1 MPRTLTTA
9 MQTALSA
16 SVLRCALLVSLQ
28 FADNTIYVWSG
39 IGPMT
44 WNGNTYQGVGS
55 LGSIST
61 ISEDST
67 VEAKSVTFE
76 LSGIPSS
83 LVSEVLWETRL
94 LYTAQAY
101 FALWDANGNLI
112 DTPVLSYQGKMDQP
126 TIEDNGQTCTI
137 SISTE
142 NVLVDLNRA
151 CYRRYTNDDQQIDL
165 PEQLKKINS
174 DSDTTTIATDTGFRW
189 VAGLQEQITF
199 WGSKPSSINNV

>member
-1 MPRTLTTA
+1 LA
-9 MQTALSA
+9 
-16 SVLRCALLVSLQ
+16 SLQ

-39 IGPMT
+39 IGPIT

-67 VEAKSVTFE
+67 VEAKNVAFE
-76 LSGIPSS
+76 LSGIPST

-101 FALWDANGNLI
+101 FALWDTSGNLI
-112 DTPVLSYQGKMDQP
+112 PNPVLSYQGKMDQP
-126 TIEDNGQTCTI
+126 SIEDDGKTCSI
-137 SISTE
+137 SISCE
-142 NVLVDLNRA
+142 NVLVDLNRP

-165 PEQLKKINS
+165 Q
-174 DSDTTTIATDTGFRW
+174 ATLTRLGLSSSTVDTGFRW

-199 WGSKPSSINNV
+199 WGTMPSSINNV

>member
-1 MPRTLTTA
+1 MPRVLTTA
-9 MQTALSA
+9 MQTALCA
-16 SVLRCALLVSLQ
+16 PVLRCALLASLQ

-39 IGPMT
+39 IGPIT

-67 VEAKSVTFE
+67 VEAKNVTFE
-76 LSGIPSS
+76 LSGIPST

-101 FALWDANGNLI
+101 FALWDTSGNLI
-112 DTPVLSYQGKMDQP
+112 PNPVLSYQGKMDQP
-126 TIEDNGQTCTI
+126 SIEDDGKTCSI
-137 SISTE
+137 SISCE
-142 NVLVDLNRA
+142 NVLVDLNRP

-165 PEQLKKINS
+165 Q
-174 DSDTTTIATDTGFRW
+174 ATLTRLGLSSSTVDTGFRW

-199 WGSKPSSINNV
+199 WGTMPSSINNV